1 MENYRLINLEII
13 LYPSLRN
20 HLYPNIF
27 YDYLKMQELKANEH
41 QLFKLKEEIIVT
53 QKKLCDMERLK
64 KEFKAQSLT
73 LDKIEME
80 NLNFAQKLHENL
92 EEMKSVVKE
101 RDNLRRAEETLK
113 LERDLLKE
121 DLQET
126 RARVSCAL
134 FFLLVK

>member
-1 MENYRLINLEII
+1 
-13 LYPSLRN
+13 
-20 HLYPNIF
+20 
-27 YDYLKMQELKANEH
+27 MQELKANEH

-80 NLNFAQKLHENL
+80 NLNLAQKLHENL

-134 FFLLVK
+134 LFLLVK

>member
-1 MENYRLINLEII
+1 
-13 LYPSLRN
+13 
-20 HLYPNIF
+20 
-27 YDYLKMQELKANEH
+27 MQELKANEH

-80 NLNFAQKLHENL
+80 NLNLAQKLHENL